1 MNSDPRITCVTA
13 TLPPIALEEKTSLRK
28 ALLARRRALPE
39 AMRAQWDGA
48 IAERLLAWCE
58 QHQVTALGVYWPLHG
73 EPDLHGAYARLAA
86 RGVALL
92 LPVVLEKHAPLGFAA
107 WTPGETMV
115 KDKMGVAVP
124 EQLRLQPA
132 PGHLLVP
139 CLGFNPQRYRLGY
152 GGGYYDRTLAQQPR
166 PRTIGVAYDCLAAH
180 FASGPYDIALDHMVT
195 EGDLY

>member
-1 MNSDPRITCVTA
+1 MDQQDKA
-13 TLPPIALEEKTSLRK
+13 TLRK
-28 ALLARRRALPE
+28 ALLALRRTLPDTV
-39 AMRAQWDGA
+39 RTPWDAA
-48 IAERLLAWCE
+48 IAARLLVWCE
-58 QHQVTALGVYWPLHG
+58 QHQVTTLGVYWPLHG
-73 EPDLHGAYARLAA
+73 EPDLHDAYAQLAA
-86 RGVALL
+86 RGVSLL

-107 WTPGETMV
+107 WAPGETMV

-152 GGGYYDRTLAQQPR
+152 GGGYYDRTLAQLPR
-166 PRTIGVAYDCLAAH
+166 PRTIGVAYDCLAAD

-195 EGDLY
+195 EGDLA